1 MSDDL
6 LSLDACGL
14 AEGIHEKRFSPVEV
28 LTACLER
35 IDALNPKL
43 NAIVTMI
50 DGAMERARQAEAAT
64 MRGES
69 WGPLHGVP
77 FTVKDCVD
85 TAGTRTTGGSLIF
98 ADNVPE
104 KDATVVT
111 RLLDAG
117 GVMMAKTNLPEFAL
131 WWETGNRIFGT
142 TRNPWDETRTTGGSS
157 GGEAA
162 AVSSGMSPLGIGS
175 DVGGSIRQPASHCG
189 LVGLK
194 ATHGR
199 IPLTGHWPDVLL
211 RYMHVGPLTRT
222 VRDSALAL
230 RILSGA
236 DGADPYALRVPAPDI
251 DVAGPLGEL
260 RIGWCA
266 EGPFAPVAA
275 EVQQAVERAASA
287 FEAMGHR
294 VEPVSLDS
302 WDELSGQAISDA
314 IYAAE
319 GRHWIMPIIEGK
331 EDLLAPTIV
340 RRLSAPAPSM
350 DEYQAAIANCELL
363 RQDTARLF
371 ASYDLLL
378 CPTTPLPAHP
388 HDSAKLDI
396 DGRQV
401 VGRNALRATIPFD
414 LTGSPAVSVPFG
426 RSSDGLP
433 IGVQIVGR
441 HLDEATVLRAA
452 AALEG
457 TGSAA

>member
-6 LSLDACGL
+6 LMLDAVGL
-14 AEGIHEKRFSPVEV
+14 AEGIREKRFSPVEV
-28 LTACLER
+28 LTACLAR
-35 IDALNPKL
+35 IDALNPSL
-43 NAIVTMI
+43 NAVVTMI

-85 TAGTRTTGGSLIF
+85 TAGIRTTGGSLIF
-98 ADNVPE
+98 ADNVPDR
-104 KDATVVT
+104 DATVVT

-142 TRNPWDETRTTGGSS
+142 TNNPWDTSRTTGGSS

-162 AVSSGMSPLGIGS
+162 AVSSGMSPLGVGS

-236 DGADPYALRVPAPDI
+236 DGADPYALRVAPPEI
-251 DVAGPLGEL
+251 DVDGPLGEL
-260 RIGWCA
+260 RIAWCP

-275 EVQQAVERAASA
+275 EVQQTVERAAMA
-287 FEAMGHR
+287 FEAMGYR

-302 WDELSGQAISDA
+302 WSELSGQAISDA

-350 DEYQAAIANCELL
+350 EQYQAAVADCELL

-371 ASYDLLL
+371 AAYDLLL

-396 DGRQV
+396 DGEQV

-426 RSSDGLP
+426 RSSGGLP
-433 IGVQIVGR
+433 IGVQIAGR
-441 HLDEATVLRAA
+441 HLDEETVLRAA

-457 TGSAA
+457 AAG

>member
-1 MSDDL
+1 M
-6 LSLDACGL
+6 
-14 AEGIHEKRFSPVEV
+14 
-28 LTACLER
+28 
-35 IDALNPKL
+35 
-43 NAIVTMI
+43 
-50 DGAMERARQAEAAT
+50 
-64 MRGES
+64 
-69 WGPLHGVP
+69 
-77 FTVKDCVD
+77 
-85 TAGTRTTGGSLIF
+85 
-98 ADNVPE
+98 
-104 KDATVVT
+104 
-111 RLLDAG
+111 
-117 GVMMAKTNLPEFAL
+117 
-131 WWETGNRIFGT
+131 
-142 TRNPWDETRTTGGSS
+142 
-157 GGEAA
+157 
-162 AVSSGMSPLGIGS
+162 
-175 DVGGSIRQPASHCG
+175 
-189 LVGLK
+189 
-194 ATHGR
+194 
-199 IPLTGHWPDVLL
+199 
-211 RYMHVGPLTRT
+211 
-222 VRDSALAL
+222 
-230 RILSGA
+230 
-236 DGADPYALRVPAPDI
+236 
-251 DVAGPLGEL
+251 
-260 RIGWCA
+260 
-266 EGPFAPVAA
+266 
-275 EVQQAVERAASA
+275 QQAVERAASA

>member
-1 MSDDL
+1 MSEDL
-6 LSLDACGL
+6 LMLDAVGL
-14 AEGIHEKRFSPVEV
+14 AEGIRDRRFSPVEV
-28 LTACLER
+28 LSACLER
-35 IDALNPKL
+35 IEALNPKL
-43 NAIVTMI
+43 NAVVTMV
-50 DGAMERARQAEAAT
+50 DGAMERSRQAEAAL

-77 FTVKDCVD
+77 FTIKDCID
-85 TAGTRTTGGSLIF
+85 TAGIRTTIGSLIF
-98 ADNVPE
+98 ADNVPDE
-104 KDATVVT
+104 DATVVK
-111 RLLDAG
+111 RLLGAG

-131 WWETGNRIFGT
+131 WWETGNRVFGRT
-142 TRNPWDETRTTGGSS
+142 NNPWDESRTTGGSS

-230 RILSGA
+230 GVLSGA
-236 DGADPYALRVPAPDI
+236 DDADPYALRLPPPDI
-251 DVAGPLGEL
+251 DVGGPLGEL
-260 RIGWCA
+260 RIACCS

-275 EVQQAVERAASA
+275 EVQETVERAAKA
-287 FEAMGHR
+287 FEGMGHQ
-294 VEPVSLDS
+294 VEATSLDS
-302 WDELSGQAISDA
+302 WNELSGQAISDA

-319 GRHWIMPIIEGK
+319 GRHWLAPIVDGK
-331 EDLLAPTIV
+331 EDMLAPPIA

-350 DEYQAAIANCELL
+350 GEYQEALAACEML
-363 RQDTARLF
+363 RQDAAGLF

-378 CPTTPLPAHP
+378 CPTVPLPAHA
-388 HDSAKLDI
+388 HDSPKLYI
-396 DGRQV
+396 DGQEV
-401 VGRNALRATIPFD
+401 VGRHALRATIPFD
-414 LTGSPAVSVPFG
+414 LTGSPAVTVPFG

-433 IGVQIVGR
+433 IGVQIAGR

-457 TGSAA
+457 TASAG

>member
-1 MSDDL
+1 MNEDL
-6 LSLDACGL
+6 LMLDAVGL
-14 AEGIHEKRFSPVEV
+14 AEGIRDRRFSPVEV

-35 IDALNPKL
+35 IEALNPKL
-43 NAIVTMI
+43 NAVVTMV
-50 DGAMERARQAEAAT
+50 DGAMERSRQAEAAL

-77 FTVKDCVD
+77 FTIKDCID
-85 TAGTRTTGGSLIF
+85 TAGIRTTIGSLIF
-98 ADNVPE
+98 ADNVPDE
-104 KDATVVT
+104 DATVVK
-111 RLLDAG
+111 RLLGAG

-131 WWETGNRIFGT
+131 WWETGNRVFGRT
-142 TRNPWDETRTTGGSS
+142 NNPWDESRTTGGSS

-230 RILSGA
+230 GVLSGA
-236 DGADPYALRVPAPDI
+236 DGADPYALRLPPPDI
-251 DVAGPLGEL
+251 DVGGPLGEL
-260 RIGWCA
+260 RIGYCS

-275 EVQQAVERAASA
+275 EVQETVERAAKA
-287 FEAMGHR
+287 FEGMGHH
-294 VEPVSLDS
+294 VEATSLDS
-302 WDELSGQAISDA
+302 WNELSGQAISDA

-319 GRHWIMPIIEGK
+319 GRHWLAPIVDGK
-331 EDLLAPTIV
+331 EDMLAPPIA

-350 DEYQAAIANCELL
+350 GEYQEALAACEML
-363 RQDTARLF
+363 RQDAAGLF

-378 CPTTPLPAHP
+378 CPTVPLPAHA
-388 HDSAKLDI
+388 HDSPKLYI
-396 DGRQV
+396 DGQEV

-414 LTGSPAVSVPFG
+414 LTGSPAVTVPFG
-426 RSSDGLP
+426 RSSGGLP
-433 IGVQIVGR
+433 IGVQIAGR

-457 TGSAA
+457 AASAG

>member
-1 MSDDL
+1 MNDDL
-6 LSLDACGL
+6 LTLDACGL
-14 AEGIHEKRFSPVEV
+14 AEGIREKRFSPVEV

-35 IDALNPKL
+35 IDALNPGL

-50 DGAMERARQAEAAT
+50 DGAMERARQAEAVT

-85 TAGTRTTGGSLIF
+85 TAGVRTTGGSLIF
-98 ADNVPE
+98 ADNVPDR
-104 KDATVVT
+104 DATVVK

-142 TRNPWDETRTTGGSS
+142 TNNPWDVSRTTGGSS

-162 AVSSGMSPLGIGS
+162 AVASGMSPLGIGS

-230 RILSGA
+230 RILAGA
-236 DGADPYALRVPAPDI
+236 DGEDPYALPVPPPDI
-251 DVAGPLGEL
+251 DVNGALGEL
-260 RIGWCA
+260 RIGWCG

-275 EVQQAVERAASA
+275 EVQATVERAART

-294 VEPVSLDS
+294 VEETSLGS

-350 DEYQAAIANCELL
+350 EEYQAAVADCELL
-363 RQDTARLF
+363 RQGAARLF

-388 HDSAKLDI
+388 HDSARLDV
-396 DGRQV
+396 DGRLV
-401 VGRNALRATIPFD
+401 AGRNALRATIPFD

-433 IGVQIVGR
+433 IGVQIAGR
-441 HLDEATVLRAA
+441 HLDESTVLRAA

-457 TGSAA
+457 AADAV

>member
-6 LSLDACGL
+6 LMLDAVGL
-14 AEGIHEKRFSPVEV
+14 AEGIRDRRFSPVQV

-35 IDALNPKL
+35 IDALNPRL
-43 NAIVTMI
+43 NAIVTMV
-50 DGAMERARQAEAAT
+50 DGAMERSRQAESAV

-77 FTVKDCVD
+77 FTVKDCID
-85 TAGTRTTGGSLIF
+85 TAGIRTTGGSLIF
-98 ADNVPE
+98 ADNVPHR
-104 KDATVVT
+104 DATVVT

-142 TRNPWDETRTTGGSS
+142 TNNPWDESRTTGGSS

-175 DVGGSIRQPASHCG
+175 DVGGSIRQPASLCG

-199 IPLTGHWPDVLL
+199 IPLTGHWPDALL

-222 VRDSALAL
+222 VRDAALAL
-230 RILSGA
+230 GILSGA
-236 DGADPYALRVPAPDI
+236 DGADPYALSVPPPEI
-251 DVAGPLGEL
+251 DVDGPLGEL
-260 RIGWCA
+260 RIGWCG

-275 EVQQAVERAASA
+275 EVQGTVERAAGA

-294 VEPVSLDS
+294 VEAVSLDS
-302 WDELSGQAISDA
+302 WNELSGQAISDA

-319 GRHWIMPIIEGK
+319 GRHWLAPIIEGK

-340 RRLSAPAPSM
+340 RRLSAPPPSM
-350 DEYQAAIANCELL
+350 ETYQEAVAACELL
-363 RQDTARLF
+363 RQDTAALF
-371 ASYDLLL
+371 AAYDLLL

-388 HDSAKLDI
+388 HNSAKLVI
-396 DGRQV
+396 DGQEV

-441 HLDEATVLRAA
+441 HLDEKTVLKAA

-457 TGSAA
+457 ASDAG

>member
-14 AEGIHEKRFSPVEV
+14 AESIHEKRFSPVEV
-28 LTACLER
+28 LNACLAR
-35 IDALNPKL
+35 VDALNPKL

-50 DGAMERARQAEAAT
+50 DGAVERARQAEAAT

-85 TAGTRTTGGSLIF
+85 TAGIRTTGGSLIF
-98 ADNVPE
+98 ADNVPDR
-104 KDATVVT
+104 DATVVT

-236 DGADPYALRVPAPDI
+236 DGADPYAVRVPPPDI
-251 DVAGPLGEL
+251 DVDGPLGEL
-260 RIGWCA
+260 RIGWCG

-275 EVQQAVERAASA
+275 EVQDTVERAAGA
-287 FEAMGHR
+287 LEAMGHR

-302 WDELSGQAISDA
+302 WDELSGQGISDA

-350 DEYQAAIANCELL
+350 DEYQAAVADCELL

-396 DGRQV
+396 DGQQV

-433 IGVQIVGR
+433 IGVQIAGR

-457 TGSAA
+457 AAG

>member
-6 LSLDACGL
+6 LTLDAVGL
-14 AEGIHEKRFSPVEV
+14 AEGIREKRFSPVEA
-28 LTACLER
+28 LNACLGR
-35 IDALNPKL
+35 IDALNPRL

-50 DGAMERARQAEAAT
+50 DGAMERAQQAEAAM

-85 TAGTRTTGGSLIF
+85 TAGIRTTGGSLIF
-98 ADNVPE
+98 ADNVPD

-142 TRNPWDETRTTGGSS
+142 TNNPWDETRTTGGSS

-162 AVSSGMSPLGIGS
+162 AVASGMSPLGIGS

-236 DGADPYALRVPAPDI
+236 DGADPYAVRVPAPDI
-251 DVAGPLGEL
+251 DVNGPLGEL
-260 RIGWCA
+260 RIGWCG

-275 EVQQAVERAASA
+275 EVQQTVERAARA
-287 FEAMGHR
+287 FDAMGHR
-294 VEPVSLDS
+294 VESEPLDS
-302 WDELSGQAISDA
+302 WNELSGQTISDA

-331 EDLLAPTIV
+331 EDLLAHTIV

-350 DEYQAAIANCELL
+350 EQYQAAVADCELL
-363 RQDTARLF
+363 RQDAARLF

-396 DGRQV
+396 DGQQV
-401 VGRNALRATIPFD
+401 AGRNALRATIPFD

-441 HLDEATVLRAA
+441 HLDEATALRAA

-457 TGSAA
+457 ASG

>member
-1 MSDDL
+1 MSEDL
-6 LSLDACGL
+6 LMLDAVGL
-14 AEGIHEKRFSPVEV
+14 AEGIRDRRFSPVEV
-28 LTACLER
+28 LAACLER
-35 IDALNPKL
+35 IEALNPKL
-43 NAIVTMI
+43 NAVVTMV
-50 DGAMERARQAEAAT
+50 DGAVERSRQAEAAL

-77 FTVKDCVD
+77 FTIKDCID
-85 TAGTRTTGGSLIF
+85 TAGIRTTIGSLIF
-98 ADNVPE
+98 SDNVPDE
-104 KDATVVT
+104 DATVVK
-111 RLLDAG
+111 RLLGAG

-131 WWETGNRIFGT
+131 WWETGNRVFGRT
-142 TRNPWDETRTTGGSS
+142 NNPWDESRTTGGSS

-230 RILSGA
+230 GVLSGA
-236 DGADPYALRVPAPDI
+236 DGADPYALRLPPPDI
-251 DVAGPLGEL
+251 DVGGPLGEL
-260 RIGWCA
+260 RIGCCS

-275 EVQQAVERAASA
+275 EVQETVERAAKA
-287 FEAMGHR
+287 FEGMGHQ
-294 VEPVSLDS
+294 VEAISLDS
-302 WDELSGQAISDA
+302 WNELSGQAISDA

-319 GRHWIMPIIEGK
+319 GRHWLAPIVDGK
-331 EDLLAPTIV
+331 EDMLAPPIA

-350 DEYQAAIANCELL
+350 GEYQEALAACEML
-363 RQDTARLF
+363 RQDAAGLF

-378 CPTTPLPAHP
+378 CPTVPLPAHA
-388 HDSAKLDI
+388 HDSPKLYI
-396 DGRQV
+396 DGQEV

-414 LTGSPAVSVPFG
+414 LTGSPAVTVPFG
-426 RSSDGLP
+426 RSSGGLP
-433 IGVQIVGR
+433 IGVQIAGR

-457 TGSAA
+457 AASAG

>member
-1 MSDDL
+1 MNDDL
-6 LSLDACGL
+6 LTHDAVGL
-14 AEGIHEKRFSPVEV
+14 AEGIREKRFSPVDV
-28 LTACLER
+28 LNACLAR

-50 DGAMERARQAEAAT
+50 DGAMERAQQAEAAT

-85 TAGTRTTGGSLIF
+85 TAGIRTTGGSLVF
-98 ADNVPE
+98 ADNVPDR
-104 KDATVVT
+104 DATVVT

-142 TRNPWDETRTTGGSS
+142 TNNPWDESRTTGGSS

-162 AVSSGMSPLGIGS
+162 AVASGMSPLGIGS

-211 RYMHVGPLTRT
+211 RYMHVGPLTKT

-236 DGADPYALRVPAPDI
+236 DGADPYALRVPPPDI
-251 DVAGPLGEL
+251 DVGGPLGEL

-275 EVQQAVERAASA
+275 EVQKAVERAAA
-287 FEAMGHR
+287 TFEAMGHR
-294 VEPVSLDS
+294 VEPVSMDS

-319 GRHWIMPIIEGK
+319 GRHWIMPIVEGK

-340 RRLSAPAPSM
+340 RRLSAPAPTM
-350 DEYQAAIANCELL
+350 EQYQAAVADCELL

-371 ASYDLLL
+371 GAYDLLL

-388 HDSAKLDI
+388 HDSAKLDV
-396 DGRQV
+396 DGQEV

-433 IGVQIVGR
+433 IGVQIAGR
-441 HLDEATVLRAA
+441 HLDEETVLRAA

-457 TGSAA
+457 AAG

>member
-1 MSDDL
+1 MSEDL
-6 LSLDACGL
+6 LTLDAVGL
-14 AEGIHEKRFSPVEV
+14 AEGIREKRFSPVEV
-28 LTACLER
+28 LTACLAR

-43 NAIVTMI
+43 NAIVTMV
-50 DGAMERARQAEAAT
+50 DGAMERARQAEAAA

-85 TAGTRTTGGSLIF
+85 TAGIRTTGGSLIF
-98 ADNVPE
+98 ADNVPDR
-104 KDATVVT
+104 DATVVT
-111 RLLDAG
+111 RLLGAG

-142 TRNPWDETRTTGGSS
+142 TRNPWDESRTTGGSS

-162 AVSSGMSPLGIGS
+162 AVASGMSPLGIGS

-230 RILSGA
+230 RILAGA
-236 DGADPYALRVPAPDI
+236 DGADPYAVRVPPPDI
-251 DVAGPLGEL
+251 DVNGPLGEL

-275 EVQQAVERAASA
+275 EVQGTVERAASA

-294 VEPVSLDS
+294 VESEPLDS
-302 WDELSGQAISDA
+302 WNELSGQAISDA

-319 GRHWIMPIIEGK
+319 GRHWIMPVIEGK

-350 DEYQAAIANCELL
+350 EQYQAAIADCELL

-457 TGSAA
+457 AAG

>member
-1 MSDDL
+1 MSDDM

-14 AEGIHEKRFSPVEV
+14 AEGIREKRFSPVEV
-28 LTACLER
+28 LTGCLAR
-35 IDALNPKL
+35 VDALNPRL

-50 DGAMERARQAEAAT
+50 DGAMERAQQAEAAT

-85 TAGTRTTGGSLIF
+85 TAGIRTTGGSLIF
-98 ADNVPE
+98 ADNVPDR
-104 KDATVVT
+104 DATVVT

-230 RILSGA
+230 QLLAGA
-236 DGADPYALRVPAPDI
+236 DGADPYALRVNPPDI
-251 DVAGPLGEL
+251 DVNGPLGEL

-275 EVQQAVERAASA
+275 EVQQAVERAAKA
-287 FEAMGHR
+287 LEAMGHR
-294 VEPVSLDS
+294 VEQVSLDS
-302 WDELSGQAISDA
+302 WNELSGQGISDA

-319 GRHWIMPIIEGK
+319 GRHWMMPIIEGK

-350 DEYQAAIANCELL
+350 EQYQAAVADCELL

-396 DGRQV
+396 DGREV

-433 IGVQIVGR
+433 IGVQIAGR
-441 HLDEATVLRAA
+441 QLDEETVLRAA

-457 TGSAA
+457 ASS

>member
-1 MSDDL
+1 MRDDL
-6 LSLDACGL
+6 LTLDAVGL
-14 AEGIHEKRFSPVEV
+14 AEGIREKRFSPVEV
-28 LTACLER
+28 LNACLER
-35 IDALNPKL
+35 IDAVNPKL

-50 DGAMERARQAEAAT
+50 DGAREHAQQAEAAIV
-64 MRGES
+64 RGES

-85 TAGTRTTGGSLIF
+85 TAGTRTTGGSLIY
-98 ADNVPE
+98 ADNVPDR
-104 KDATVVT
+104 DATVVT

-131 WWETGNRIFGT
+131 WWETANRIFGT
-142 TRNPWDETRTTGGSS
+142 TNNPWDTSRTTGGSS

-199 IPLTGHWPDVLL
+199 IPLTGHWPNVLL

-230 RILSGA
+230 SILSGA
-236 DGADPYALRVPAPDI
+236 DGADPYALPVPPPDI
-251 DVAGPLGEL
+251 DVNGPLGEL

-275 EVQQAVERAASA
+275 EVQGTVERAASA

-294 VEPVSLDS
+294 VEPVSLGS
-302 WDELSGQAISDA
+302 WNELSGQAISDA

-319 GRHWIMPIIEGK
+319 GRHWIMPIVEGK

-350 DEYQAAIANCELL
+350 EQYQAAVADCELL

-371 ASYDLLL
+371 AAYDLLL

-388 HDSAKLDI
+388 HDSAKLDV
-396 DGRQV
+396 DGQEV
-401 VGRNALRATIPFD
+401 VGRNAFRATIPFD

-426 RSSDGLP
+426 RSSGGLP
-433 IGVQIVGR
+433 IGAQIVGR
-441 HLDEATVLRAA
+441 HLDEETVLRAA
-452 AALEG
+452 AALEE
-457 TGSAA
+457 AAG

>member
-14 AEGIHEKRFSPVEV
+14 AESIHEKRFSPVEV
-28 LTACLER
+28 LNACLAR
-35 IDALNPKL
+35 VDALNPKL

-50 DGAMERARQAEAAT
+50 DGAVERARQAEAAT

-85 TAGTRTTGGSLIF
+85 TAGIRTTGGSLIF
-98 ADNVPE
+98 ADNVPDR
-104 KDATVVT
+104 DATVVT

-211 RYMHVGPLTRT
+211 RYTHVGPLTRT

-236 DGADPYALRVPAPDI
+236 DGADPYALRVAPPDI
-251 DVAGPLGEL
+251 DVDGLLGEL
-260 RIGWCA
+260 RIGWCG

-275 EVQQAVERAASA
+275 EVQDTVERAAMA
-287 FEAMGHR
+287 LEAMGHP
-294 VEPVSLDS
+294 VEPVSLGS
-302 WDELSGQAISDA
+302 WNELSGQGISDA

-396 DGRQV
+396 DGQQV

-433 IGVQIVGR
+433 IGVQIAGR

-457 TGSAA
+457 AAG

>member
-6 LSLDACGL
+6 LTLDAVGL
-14 AEGIHEKRFSPVEV
+14 AEGIREKRFSPVEV
-28 LTACLER
+28 LNACLER
-35 IDALNPKL
+35 IDAVNPKL

-50 DGAMERARQAEAAT
+50 DGAMERAQQAEAAIV
-64 MRGES
+64 RGES

-98 ADNVPE
+98 ADNVPDR
-104 KDATVVT
+104 DATVVT

-222 VRDSALAL
+222 VRDSALVL
-230 RILSGA
+230 RLLAGA
-236 DGADPYALRVPAPDI
+236 DGADPYALRVAPPEI
-251 DVAGPLGEL
+251 DVSGPLGEL
-260 RIGWCA
+260 RIGWCG

-275 EVQQAVERAASA
+275 EVQDTVERAAKA
-287 FEAMGHR
+287 LEAMGHR

-302 WDELSGQAISDA
+302 WNELSGQGISDA

-319 GRHWIMPIIEGK
+319 GRHWIMPIVEGK
-331 EDLLAPTIV
+331 EDLLAPTII
-340 RRLSAPAPSM
+340 RRLSAPAPTM
-350 DEYQAAIANCELL
+350 EQYQAAIANCELL

-371 ASYDLLL
+371 SSYDLLL

-396 DGRQV
+396 DGQEV

-426 RSSDGLP
+426 RSADGLP
-433 IGVQIVGR
+433 IGVQIAGR
-441 HLDEATVLRAA
+441 HLDEETVLRAA

-457 TGSAA
+457 ASG

>member
-1 MSDDL
+1 MSEDL
-6 LSLDACGL
+6 LTLDAVGL
-14 AEGIHEKRFSPVEV
+14 AEGIRDRRFSPVEA

-43 NAIVTMI
+43 NAVVTMV
-50 DGAMERARQAEAAT
+50 DGAMERSRQAEAAT

-77 FTVKDCVD
+77 FTIKDCID
-85 TAGTRTTGGSLIF
+85 TAGIRTTGGSLIF
-98 ADNVPE
+98 ADNVPDE
-104 KDATVVT
+104 NATVVT

-142 TRNPWDETRTTGGSS
+142 TNNPWDESRTTGGSS

-230 RILSGA
+230 SILSGA
-236 DGADPYALRVPAPDI
+236 DGADPYALRVPPPDI
-251 DVAGPLGEL
+251 DVDGPLGEL
-260 RIGWCA
+260 RIGWFA

-275 EVQQAVERAASA
+275 EVQETVARAATA
-287 FEAMGHR
+287 FEALGHR
-294 VEPVSLDS
+294 VDEVSLDS
-302 WDELSGQAISDA
+302 WNELSGQAISDA
-314 IYAAE
+314 VYAAE
-319 GRHWIMPIIEGK
+319 GRHWLAPLVDGK
-331 EDLLAPTIV
+331 EDLLAPTIT

-350 DEYQAAIANCELL
+350 EVYQEALAACELL
-363 RQDTARLF
+363 RQDTAALF
-371 ASYDLLL
+371 TTHDLLL

-388 HDSAKLDI
+388 HDSARLVI
-396 DGRQV
+396 DGQEV

-441 HLDEATVLRAA
+441 HLDEETVLKAA

-457 TGSAA
+457 AGDAA

>member
-1 MSDDL
+1 MSDEL
-6 LSLDACGL
+6 LMLDACGL
-14 AEGIHEKRFSPVEV
+14 AEGIRNKSFSPVEV
-28 LTACLER
+28 LNACLER
-35 IDALNPKL
+35 IDALNPRL

-50 DGAMERARQAEAAT
+50 DGAMERARQAEAAA

-85 TAGTRTTGGSLIF
+85 TAGIRTTGGSLIY
-98 ADNVPE
+98 ADNVPDR
-104 KDATVVT
+104 DATVVT

-142 TRNPWDETRTTGGSS
+142 TRNPWNESRTTGGSS

-162 AVSSGMSPLGIGS
+162 AVASGMSPLGIGS

-236 DGADPYALRVPAPDI
+236 DGADPYALRVPPPDI
-251 DVAGPLGEL
+251 DVGGPLGEL
-260 RIGWCA
+260 RIGWCG

-275 EVQQAVERAASA
+275 EVQQTVERAASA
-287 FEAMGHR
+287 FDDMGHR
-294 VEPVSLDS
+294 VESEPLDS
-302 WDELSGQAISDA
+302 WNELSGQAISDA

-319 GRHWIMPIIEGK
+319 GRHWIMPVIEGK

-371 ASYDLLL
+371 AAYDLLL

-396 DGRQV
+396 DGQEV

-452 AALEG
+452 AVLEG
-457 TGSAA
+457 AAG